1 MQYTKNSMLYSIF
14 LVDHFFQL
22 VYTDPEILI
31 TNATPNEIRMF
42 RYDFTN
48 AVILGKVSP
57 QLIVVLNSILNITEK
72 QLATYLREVYYI
84 EKPSNPFPYLINTPF
99 KKKYLG
105 YGGNILKILS
115 AISPELRGE

>member
-72 QLATYLREVYYI
+72 QLANYIKEVHYFQ
-84 EKPSNPFPYLINTPF
+84 KPTNPFPYL
-99 KKKYLG
+99 
-105 YGGNILKILS
+105 
-115 AISPELRGE
+115 

>member
-48 AVILGKVSP
+48 AVVLGKVSP
-57 QLIVVLNSILNITEK
+57 QLIIVLNSILNITEK
-72 QLATYLREVYYI
+72 QLANYIKEIYYFQ
-84 EKPSNPFPYLINTPF
+84 KPTNPFPYLINTPF

>member
-1 MQYTKNSMLYSIF
+1 MLYSIF

-48 AVILGKVSP
+48 AVVLGKVSP
-57 QLIVVLNSILNITEK
+57 QLIIVLNNILNITEK
-72 QLATYLREVYYI
+72 QLANYIKEIYYFQ
-84 EKPSNPFPYLINTPF
+84 KPTNPFPYLINTPF

>member
-57 QLIVVLNSILNITEK
+57 QLIIVLNSILNITEK
-72 QLATYLREVYYI
+72 QLANYIKEVHYF
-84 EKPSNPFPYLINTPF
+84 EKPSNPYPYLINTPF

-115 AISPELRGE
+115 AISSELRGE